1 MIQVTRSLYGFTI
14 TACVTLFPQDIHVLL
29 TGGQLAHTGAVSM
42 CRAGIAE
49 GAIQTDRWA
58 KALSRQFNCRATVVG
73 GVHYDNARPDQIATI
88 VSVTEDM
95 LVETIRCIG
104 QRKKEDNQDEQGE

>member
-42 CRAGIAE
+42 YRAGIAE
-49 GAIQTDRWA
+49 GAIQPEGHRERALTDRWA
-58 KALSRQFNCRATVVG
+58 KALSR
-73 GVHYDNARPDQIATI
+73 
-88 VSVTEDM
+88 
-95 LVETIRCIG
+95 
-104 QRKKEDNQDEQGE
+104 